1 MSKGSD
7 VKSIPE
13 STKVIIARSISK
25 NGDFDLVYDE
35 IQALAGRASQEQV
48 VDLYLFIRDHSQR
61 LEEEWRDEF
70 IELFSDFE
78 EALPPLQYE

>member
-1 MSKGSD
+1 M
-7 VKSIPE
+7 KSIPE

-35 IQALAGRASQEQV
+35 TQALAGRASQEQV